1 MPHPNA
7 FSPSWFE
14 GPEFFSKIIGVFN
27 NFLPKKYE
35 GFRSSVVE
43 QWSSNARVVSSNT
56 GLAKTFFL
64 SIYLNSNFSISFLPS
79 RCILKKNIENNIEI

>member
-14 GPEFFSKIIGVFN
+14 GPEFFAKIIGVFN

-43 QWSSNARVVSSNT
+43 QWSSNARVVSSNP
-56 GLAKTFFL
+56 GLAKTFFFF
-64 SIYLNSNFSISFLPS
+64 IYCNFNFSILFLPK
-79 RCILKKNIENNIEI
+79 RQKLRNPMYF

>member
-14 GPEFFSKIIGVFN
+14 GPEFFVKIIGVFN

-43 QWSSNARVVSSNT
+43 QGSRVQIPAQPK
-56 GLAKTFFL
+56 L
-64 SIYLNSNFSISFLPS
+64 FSLYSPF
-79 RCILKKNIENNIEI
+79 

>member
-14 GPEFFSKIIGVFN
+14 GPEFFAKIIGVFN

-43 QWSSNARVVSSNT
+43 QWSSNARVVSSNP

-64 SIYLNSNFSISFLPS
+64 CIYCNFNFFNTFFTNKTETP
-79 RCILKKNIENNIEI
+79 